1 MIQTKDLRKILNKN
15 KINFFTGVPD
25 SVLKS
30 LSDHFQSYSKKK
42 HIIAVNEG
50 SAVSIGIGYHL
61 SSKKIPCIYLQ
72 NSGLGNAINPLVSVA
87 HNKVYS
93 IPMLLLI
100 GWRGSMN
107 NKDEPQHITQG
118 KITPDLL
125 KLLNINYCILKR
137 KDDLKKLEKL
147 IQFSKKNFVPVACLI
162 EKGTFER
169 NLKKKKSSKKSTLL
183 KRKDF
188 ILELLRQVPK
198 SSKIISTTGYTSR
211 ELHKIR
217 KEKKLF
223 KGRDFY
229 MVGGMG
235 HSSMVSLGASL
246 HTKKEIICIDGDGSL
261 LMHLGSI
268 RTIGFA
274 KSPNIK
280 HILLNNNSH
289 ESVGGQK
296 TYAQGINFKKLTE
309 SIGYRHYFKLI
320 KRNKFKST
328 ISKFL
333 NSKGPSFL
341 EVLISKGSFDNL
353 GRPKNLKK
361 IKKFFMN

>member
-147 IQFSKKNFVPVACLI
+147 IQFSKK
-162 EKGTFER
+162 K
-169 NLKKKKSSKKSTLL
+169 
-183 KRKDF
+183 
-188 ILELLRQVPK
+188 IL
-198 SSKIISTTGYTSR
+198 
-211 ELHKIR
+211 
-217 KEKKLF
+217 
-223 KGRDFY
+223 
-229 MVGGMG
+229 
-235 HSSMVSLGASL
+235 
-246 HTKKEIICIDGDGSL
+246 
-261 LMHLGSI
+261 
-268 RTIGFA
+268 
-274 KSPNIK
+274 
-280 HILLNNNSH
+280 
-289 ESVGGQK
+289 
-296 TYAQGINFKKLTE
+296 
-309 SIGYRHYFKLI
+309 
-320 KRNKFKST
+320 
-328 ISKFL
+328 FL
-333 NSKGPSFL
+333 
-341 EVLISKGSFDNL
+341 
-353 GRPKNLKK
+353 
-361 IKKFFMN
+361 

>member
-100 GWRGSMN
+100 GWRGSLN

-169 NLKKKKSSKKSTLL
+169 NLKKKN
-183 KRKDF
+183 
-188 ILELLRQVPK
+188 LR
-198 SSKIISTTGYTSR
+198 
-211 ELHKIR
+211 
-217 KEKKLF
+217 
-223 KGRDFY
+223 
-229 MVGGMG
+229 
-235 HSSMVSLGASL
+235 
-246 HTKKEIICIDGDGSL
+246 
-261 LMHLGSI
+261 
-268 RTIGFA
+268 
-274 KSPNIK
+274 
-280 HILLNNNSH
+280 
-289 ESVGGQK
+289 
-296 TYAQGINFKKLTE
+296 
-309 SIGYRHYFKLI
+309 
-320 KRNKFKST
+320 
-328 ISKFL
+328 
-333 NSKGPSFL
+333 
-341 EVLISKGSFDNL
+341 
-353 GRPKNLKK
+353 KNLLY
-361 IKKFFMN
+361 